1 MGWFSKD
8 NDEDIDDIY
17 NRLDDIYSKLEM
29 LDVVTAFSGRLSRLE
44 KTSTYLESVLMETV
58 KELEK
63 RIEVLESTDTA
74 RQPAITDS
82 VKSTSEIDKVKYQVD
97 FLKEDIQMLRKS
109 LNDSINENSKGG
121 NITQRMNDM
130 DGVIKNLTLKISYL
144 ELAKDRSAKIDT
156 NDIAYLKDELSQKD
170 EQIKILNKK
179 IESLTYIIEEDSRN
193 IKMVAK
199 HIIDQ
204 ANAMK
209 SLREEISI
217 LRNGDKT
224 FQ

>member
-1 MGWFSKD
+1 MGWFSRD

-17 NRLDDIYSKLEM
+17 NKLDDIYSKLEM

-63 RIEVLESTDTA
+63 RIEVLESNESISQRDIISDTKA
-74 RQPAITDS
+74 
-82 VKSTSEIDKVKYQVD
+82 SEVDKVKFQVD

-109 LNDSINENSKGG
+109 LNEVINENSKG
-121 NITQRMNDM
+121 NDITQRMNDM
-130 DGVIKNLTLKISYL
+130 DRVIKNLTLKVSYL
-144 ELAKDRSAKIDT
+144 ELAKDRNDNIDSK
-156 NDIAYLKDELSQKD
+156 DIIYLKEELSQKD

-204 ANAMK
+204 ANAMRTLK
-209 SLREEISI
+209 DEIAT
-217 LRNGDKT
+217 LKNHNKT

>member
-1 MGWFSKD
+1 MGWFSRD

-17 NRLDDIYSKLEM
+17 NKLDDIYSKLEM

-44 KTSTYLESVLMETV
+44 KTSTYLENVLMETV

-63 RIEVLESTDTA
+63 RIEVLESNNNVA
-74 RQPAITDS
+74 QNSITDDS
-82 VKSTSEIDKVKYQVD
+82 KPSDVDKVKYQVD

-109 LNDSINENSKGG
+109 FNDVLNQSKDNNTSKSIND
-121 NITQRMNDM
+121 MND
-130 DGVIKNLTLKISYL
+130 VIKNLTLKVSYL
-144 ELAKDRSAKIDT
+144 ELAKDRTDKVDN
-156 NDIAYLKDELSQKD
+156 NDIIYLKDELSKKD
-170 EQIKILNKK
+170 DQIKVLNKK

-204 ANAMK
+204 ANAMRN
-209 SLREEISI
+209 LRDEIAD
-217 LRNGDKT
+217 LKNKDKT

>member
-1 MGWFSKD
+1 MGWFSRD

-17 NRLDDIYSKLEM
+17 NKLDDIYSKLEM

-63 RIEVLESTDTA
+63 RIEVLESNEIPP
-74 RQPAITDS
+74 QCAITDD
-82 VKSTSEIDKVKYQVD
+82 VKNSDFDKVKFQVD

-109 LNDSINENSKGG
+109 LNDAINQNSKGDDV
-121 NITQRMNDM
+121 TQRMNDM

-144 ELAKDRSAKIDT
+144 ELAKDRNDKIDSK
-156 NDIAYLKDELSQKD
+156 DIIYLKEELSQKD

-209 SLREEISI
+209 TLKDEIAT
-217 LRNGDKT
+217 LKNHDKT